1 VTLAIMNSTDLP
13 WSRQRAATVI
23 AAYAACR
30 RLFGGVSDVATTTTA
45 RAGADHMI
53 GTVRGR
59 GYMIRDPGAPLNKA
73 MVSALRQPKSTRGRP
88 PDQPTFG
95 RAAYFQLDKKNR
107 GSSSGYG
114 LKLSCLLNPYVF
126 T

>member
-1 VTLAIMNSTDLP
+1 VAGGSPATRPIARRERQKRVTLAIMTSTDLP

-30 RLFGGVSDVATTTTA
+30 RLVGGVSDVATTTTA

-53 GTVRGR
+53 GTVWGR

-73 MVSALRQPKSTRGRP
+73 MASALRQPMPVPAPAEEHAWS
-88 PDQPTFG
+88 
-95 RAAYFQLDKKNR
+95 AA
-107 GSSSGYG
+107 
-114 LKLSCLLNPYVF
+114 
-126 T
+126 